1 MLNSLPIRPST
12 EFFFRSF
19 DEKLLPPYISLAI
32 MAAYIT
38 KASTARMLS
47 SSAARTFTAA
57 SSMRSYSTKLAR
69 FTSINSINSARAG
82 KIAYR
87 SLSSSAR
94 RYEEKLVSGTLQS
107 PSELARKLSEAAL
120 PLIPRPDVKKVLVV
134 GSGGLS
140 IGQAGEFDYSG
151 ENSISFASTTLPH
164 SYLPSSF
171 PSCCD
176 EQNCLNTSLRSF

>member
-1 MLNSLPIRPST
+1 
-12 EFFFRSF
+12 
-19 DEKLLPPYISLAI
+19 
-32 MAAYIT
+32 MAAYLT

-47 SSAARTFTAA
+47 SSAARSVTVAGAA
-57 SSMRSYSTKLAR
+57 ARSYSTKLAR
-69 FTSINSINSARAG
+69 FTSVNSIKPARS
-82 KIAYR
+82 AYR

-94 RYEEKLVSGTLQS
+94 RFEEKLASGTLQS

-151 ENSISFASTTLPH
+151 ERKHFIYSLPTISFFQTPYTRSLSFQFLFLPH
-164 SYLPSSF
+164 SLLYLMNKLF
-171 PSCCD
+171 
-176 EQNCLNTSLRSF
+176 EHIAAFFLRAKAQ

>member
-1 MLNSLPIRPST
+1 
-12 EFFFRSF
+12 
-19 DEKLLPPYISLAI
+19 

-38 KASTARMLS
+38 KASAARMWS
-47 SSAARTFTAA
+47 PARTVVAA
-57 SSMRSYSTKLAR
+57 APTSVRSYSTKLAR
-69 FTSINSINSARAG
+69 FASVHSIRSSTARNG
-82 KIAYR
+82 HAYR

-94 RYEEKLVSGTLQS
+94 RFEEKLVSGTLQS

-151 ENSISFASTTLPH
+151 ENFSFLTTTFTIFIPFFLSLSLLLLPF
-164 SYLPSSF
+164 LCVMNKMF
-171 PSCCD
+171 
-176 EQNCLNTSLRSF
+176 EQSLRSF